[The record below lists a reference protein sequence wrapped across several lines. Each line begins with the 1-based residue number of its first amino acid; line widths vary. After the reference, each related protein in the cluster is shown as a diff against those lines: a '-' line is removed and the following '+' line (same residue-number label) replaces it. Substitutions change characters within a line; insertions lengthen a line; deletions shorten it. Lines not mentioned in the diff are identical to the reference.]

1 MNQIKYSIII
11 PHKDIVQ
18 LLVRCLKSIP
28 DTEDFQVIV
37 VDDNSKN
44 VNQII
49 SAINDL
55 KRNNIELYL
64 TKEGKGAGFAR
75 NEGLKHVKGRW
86 CLFADADDFFADNFQ
101 QQLMDFSNSEFDIIY
116 FTSCSVD
123 NDTLVQVPSRDN
135 TVKDCINR
143 NKLPR
148 LRFGHYVPWSK
159 MIRTELIQRHNITFE
174 ETIVCNDAM
183 FSITCG
189 YYAHHILAVDKIIY
203 VSTVR
208 TNSLFFAISEERLQ
222 MRYDALVRRINVQ
235 LVKWGK
241 WKYRQNI
248 FHIVETFKQISES
261 CYKQHLLRCL
271 YDESIFWLVLDFIL
285 YQLKKIK
292 KFL

>member
-49 SAINDL
+49 SAINGL

-101 QQLMDFSNSEFDIIY
+101 QQLMEFSNLELDIIY

-123 NDTLVQVPSRDN
+123 NDTLVPVPSRDN

-148 LRFGHYVPWSK
+148 LRYGHYVPWSK
-159 MIRTELIQRHNITFE
+159 MIRTELIQRYNITFE

-183 FSITCG
+183 FSLTCG
-189 YYAHHILAVDKIIY
+189 YYAKSILAVDKIIY

-208 TNSLFFAISEERLQ
+208 NNSLFFAISEERLQ
-222 MRYDALVRRINVQ
+222 MRYDALVHRINVQ

-241 WKYRQNI
+241 WRYRQNI
-248 FHIVETFKQISES
+248 FHIVETFKQISDS
-261 CYKQHLLRCL
+261 CYKKHLLRCL
-271 YDESIFWLVLDFIL
+271 RDESIYWLVLDFIL
-285 YQLKKIK
+285 YQLKKIQ